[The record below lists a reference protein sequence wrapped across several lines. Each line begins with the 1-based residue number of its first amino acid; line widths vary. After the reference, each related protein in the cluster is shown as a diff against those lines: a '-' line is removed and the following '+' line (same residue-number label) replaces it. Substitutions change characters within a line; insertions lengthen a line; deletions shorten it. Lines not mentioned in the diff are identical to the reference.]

1 MRWFRRAC
9 ACSKRANREPRPF
22 APPFRRGRTA
32 AGSRTSTSM
41 RSWRARMQSLQ
52 GPRAGERVTE
62 YALSQ
67 RAQSDLD
74 EIWDYSAQRWG
85 RDQANRYVEALRDS
99 MERVAADPSRG
110 RSITV

>member
-1 MRWFRRAC
+1 
-9 ACSKRANREPRPF
+9 
-22 APPFRRGRTA
+22 
-32 AGSRTSTSM
+32 
-41 RSWRARMQSLQ
+41 
-52 GPRAGERVTE
+52 VTE

-85 RDQANRYVEALRDS
+85 RDQANRYVEALRDN

-110 RSITV
+110 RSMAFGRKGHQRYRSGSHLIFYRKTKCGIRIVRILRGQPGLRDL